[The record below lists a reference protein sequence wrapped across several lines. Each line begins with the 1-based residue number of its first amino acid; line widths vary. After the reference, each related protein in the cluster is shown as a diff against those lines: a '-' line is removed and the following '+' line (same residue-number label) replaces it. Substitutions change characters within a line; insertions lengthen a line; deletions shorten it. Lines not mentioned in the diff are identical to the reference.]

1 MRHLS
6 TTQLIRLRSLLDE
19 AETSLRQR
27 MRTDD
32 FADDEQS
39 DRLGIQQVMSDQEL
53 HELLD
58 ITEARSRLTD
68 NSYGLCV
75 DCGAEIEVERLLAY
89 PTAKRCLACQQQHER
104 GRTRLN
110 A

>member
-32 FADDEQS
+32 FADDERS

-75 DCGAEIEVERLLAY
+75 DCGAEIEVERLFAY
-89 PTAKRCLACQQQHER
+89 PTAKRCLACQQPHER
-104 GRTRLN
+104 GRARLN